1 MSNKEVVLIVGC
13 LLFLLSSPV
22 FSQSTPPLEKSIGI
36 TPAEQLS
43 EPGRIQNEI
52 DKKRNETNS
61 PDSDAN
67 RYITTPSDNVSEP
80 LNQFEKDSRINQR
93 NFE

>member
-1 MSNKEVVLIVGC
+1 MSNKKIILITGC
-13 LLFLLSSPV
+13 LFLLSLPV
-22 FSQSTPPLEKSIGI
+22 FSQSTPPLEKPIGI

-43 EPGRIQNEI
+43 EPGRIQNEM
-52 DKKRNETNS
+52 DEKRNETNS

-67 RYITTPSDNVSEP
+67 RYIITPSDNVSKP
-80 LNQFEKDSRINQR
+80 LNQLEKDSGINQR

>member
-1 MSNKEVVLIVGC
+1 MSNKEVILIVGC
-13 LLFLLSSPV
+13 LFLLSPPV
-22 FSQSTPPLEKSIGI
+22 FSHSTPPLEKPIGI

-67 RYITTPSDNVSEP
+67 RFITTPSDNVSKP
-80 LNQFEKDSRINQR
+80 LNQLEKDSGIHQR
-93 NFE
+93 NSE